1 MGIPFGPHLAVPG
14 LSPARGVG
22 LEAGRAAVRLVQLP
36 LDVAAGS
43 VGQLAGRLSR
53 ALPRRRTGLEE
64 PPPPLVTAAGNPVL
78 LVHGLSDGE
87 CVVTSL
93 QRGLDGVG
101 AGPYFEV
108 GCSAFTPDIRA
119 AAQNLGERVERA
131 CESHGTRSI
140 VVIGYSLGGLIARY
154 YVQRLGGDARVPLLI
169 TLATPHGGTATAL
182 LAPPHPLLRQLRPG
196 SALLT
201 ELAEPA
207 PECRT
212 RFVAFYSDLDE
223 VVIPAARGRID
234 HPDLMARN
242 VLVPG
247 VGHLT
252 LPLHRPVIDHLRSLL
267 TATWQAA
274 PAVRPQHD
282 DTVQSE
288 EPPRR
293 RTSPGSP

>member
-1 MGIPFGPHLAVPG
+1 M
-14 LSPARGVG
+14 
-22 LEAGRAAVRLVQLP
+22 RLVQLP

-43 VGQLAGRLSR
+43 VGQLAGRLSW

-64 PPPPLVTAAGNPVL
+64 APPPLVTAAGNPVL

-87 CVVTSL
+87 CVVSSL

-201 ELAEPA
+201 ELAELP
-207 PECRT
+207 
-212 RFVAFYSDLDE
+212 
-223 VVIPAARGRID
+223 
-234 HPDLMARN
+234 RN
-242 VLVPG
+242 
-247 VGHLT
+247 
-252 LPLHRPVIDHLRSLL
+252 
-267 TATWQAA
+267 AA
-274 PAVRPQHD
+274 PGSWPSTAIWTRSSSPQPEAVSITP
-282 DTVQSE
+282 
-288 EPPRR
+288 
-293 RTSPGSP
+293 TSWHAMSSCPASVI